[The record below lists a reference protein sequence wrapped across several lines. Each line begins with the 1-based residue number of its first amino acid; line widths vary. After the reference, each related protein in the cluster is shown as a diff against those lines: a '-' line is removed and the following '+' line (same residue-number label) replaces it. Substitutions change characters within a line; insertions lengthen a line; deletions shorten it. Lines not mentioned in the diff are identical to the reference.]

1 MREKPKDNTRL
12 RHMQEA
18 IQEQDI
24 AFCDHQGIAWDE
36 VIGMRHVLVHGYII
50 RFGMRLCGEPFKP
63 IYFRL
68 RIR

>member
-50 RFGMRLCGEPFKP
+50 RSG
-63 IYFRL
+63 
-68 RIR
+68 